1 MQVHMQ
7 VIVWMYTCTHLQAEA
22 LIQRTFKYLPNLV
35 EVLQAK
41 AALRKLFLELRSLN

>member
-1 MQVHMQ
+1 
-7 VIVWMYTCTHLQAEA
+7 MYTLASRSTE

-41 AALRKLFLELRSLN
+41 AALRKLFLELHSLN